1 MGPRPRTWEKAGMRG
16 KVLGPWL
23 SGLQVNR
30 AADFQCFVDSQR
42 LGPLRNLSSYI
53 LRTPDVIGVNPRHG
67 RRCGRIKAAEHYGFW
82 LQLHTIAA
90 TVGILM
96 DDATPQA
103 SARTPGDHAV
113 VHDMTC

>member
-1 MGPRPRTWEKAGMRG
+1 VGEGGNAWQGAGPVVVWVAGEPCG
-16 KVLGPWL
+16 G
-23 SGLQVNR
+23 
-30 AADFQCFVDSQR
+30 FQCFVDSQR